1 LQQFNH
7 SDQQL
12 AMDNPTRILGFLKQ
26 GRWFDQLPASLQDL
40 IVQRSWVR
48 SFRKGGV
55 LISEGAQPKGIYA
68 VLHGRVRAVRRVGDA
83 DEILIYVGEAG
94 FWVGEFAVLARVP
107 SIGSVIADTAVRA
120 LFLPAREFERIVE
133 DEPRYYRAFADLS
146 FERHALLFRYLVEA
160 GGLAPDEWLR
170 TRLVDLAAMRRNES
184 PTSDPFTIT
193 MSQSD
198 LAKMVGA
205 SRQTLSR
212 LLDRLQTRGLIKIGY
227 RSIRVLG

>member
-1 LQQFNH
+1 MRQFDH
-7 SDQQL
+7 SDQRL
-12 AMDNPTRILGFLKQ
+12 AMDDPTQILGFLKQ

-40 IVQRSWVR
+40 IVQRARVR

-68 VLHGRVRAVRRVGDA
+68 VLDGRVRAVRRVGDA

-94 FWVGEFAVLARVP
+94 FWV
-107 SIGSVIADTAVRA
+107 
-120 LFLPAREFERIVE
+120 FLPAAEFERIVE
-133 DEPRYYRAFADLS
+133 DEPRYFRAFADLS
-146 FERHALLFRYLVEA
+146 FERHALLFRYLAEA
-160 GGLAPDEWLR
+160 GGLAPEEWLR
-170 TRLVDLAAMRRNES
+170 TRLVDLAAMRSNES

-198 LAKMVGA
+198 LAKMVGV